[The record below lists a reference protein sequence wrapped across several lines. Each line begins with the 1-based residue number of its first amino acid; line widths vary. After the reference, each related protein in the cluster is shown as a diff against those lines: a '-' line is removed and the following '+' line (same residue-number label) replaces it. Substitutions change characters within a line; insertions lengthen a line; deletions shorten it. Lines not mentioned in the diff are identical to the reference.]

1 MQLVECVPN
10 FSEGRDQRVIQD
22 LSETV
27 SRLDGV
33 RLLHVDSSADANRT
47 VVTFVGEPEPVCEA
61 AFQAISRAAELIDM
75 RRHHGTHPRLGAADV
90 CPFVPLAGI
99 SLEGCVRLAR
109 RVGERV
115 GGELAIPVYLYGAA
129 AHPGRRSLADIRRG
143 EYEGLPEKLAAPEG
157 TPDFGPVVFQPRI
170 GVTAVGARDILIAF
184 NVSLNTTD
192 QALASEIALAVRE
205 KGRVKRDADPADG
218 GAGGQIVRDSS
229 GRAVRQPGTLKA
241 CRAMGWFMPG
251 YGCAQVSLNLED
263 FRVTPPHVAF
273 EEVSRQAHQRGLEV
287 TGSELVGMIPLEAML
302 MAGRY
307 YLEKEGRSL
316 SGLGPGRT
324 RRSGSA
330 EAPGPGEAIALAVDG
345 SGRPG
350 TASHPAEELVKAAV
364 SSMGLSTDRPFEP
377 EERIIEYRLR
387 QEGGCWAEW
396 ADRLMICQTA
406 PAHLEEVK
414 SDPS

>member
-27 SRLDGV
+27 SRIDGV

-75 RRHHGTHPRLGAADV
+75 RRHQGVHPRLGAADV
-90 CPFVPLAGI
+90 CPFVPLVGI

-109 RVGERV
+109 KVGKRV
-115 GGELAIPVYLYGAA
+115 GGELAIPVYLYGA

-143 EYEGLPEKLAAPEG
+143 EYEGLPEKLAAPEW
-157 TPDFGPVVFQPRI
+157 TPDFGSAAFNPDSGATVI
-170 GVTAVGARDILIAF
+170 GARDILIAF

-192 QALASEIALAVRE
+192 EALASEIALAVRE
-205 KGRVKRDADPADG
+205 KGQVKRDTD
-218 GAGGQIVRDSS
+218 GQIVRNGE
-229 GRAVRQPGTLKA
+229 GRAMRQPGTLKA
-241 CRAMGWFMPG
+241 CRAMGWFMPA

-263 FRVTPPHVAF
+263 FRVTPPHAAF

-307 YLEKEGRSL
+307 YLEKEGRS
-316 SGLGPGRT
+316 S
-324 RRSGSA
+324 
-330 EAPGPGEAIALAVDG
+330 VDQ
-345 SGRPG
+345 
-350 TASHPAEELVKAAV
+350 AEELVATAIRAMRLSAV
-364 SSMGLSTDRPFEP
+364 RSFKP

-387 QEGGCWAEW
+387 KEGGCWAEW
-396 ADRLMICQTA
+396 ADRLMTCQAA

>member
-1 MQLVECVPN
+1 L
-10 FSEGRDQRVIQD
+10 SD
-22 LSETV
+22 L
-27 SRLDGV
+27 
-33 RLLHVDSSADANRT
+33 
-47 VVTFVGEPEPVCEA
+47 
-61 AFQAISRAAELIDM
+61 

-90 CPFVPLAGI
+90 CPFVPFFAGI

-109 RVGERV
+109 RVGKRV
-115 GGELAIPVYLYGAA
+115 GRELAIPVYLYGAA
-129 AHPGRRSLADIRRG
+129 AYSGRRSLADIRRG
-143 EYEGLPEKLAAPEG
+143 EYEGLPEKLAAPEW
-157 TPDFGPVVFQPRI
+157 TPDFGPSEFNQ
-170 GVTAVGARDILIAF
+170 GAGATAVGARDILIAF
-184 NVSLNTTD
+184 NVSLNTAD
-192 QALASEIALAVRE
+192 KALANEIALAVRE
-205 KGRVKRDADPADG
+205 KGRVKRGADPADG
-218 GAGGQIVRDSS
+218 GADGQIVRNGE

-241 CRAMGWFMPG
+241 CRAMGWFMPA

-263 FRVTPPHVAF
+263 FRVTPPHAAF

-316 SGLGPGRT
+316 SGLGV
-324 RRSGSA
+324 A
-330 EAPGPGEAIALAVDG
+330 A
-345 SGRPG
+345 

-396 ADRLMICQTA
+396 ADQLMTCQAA
-406 PAHLEEVK
+406 PAHLEGVK